1 MENAPQIFLA
11 EVFGTGALVLLGDAV
26 VAGVLLNRSK
36 AQNSGWIVITTA
48 WAFAVF
54 VGVIIAGPLSGA
66 HLNPAVTLGLALNG
80 AIGWDLAVVYWAAE
94 MLGAF
99 LGAVLVFLH
108 YYPHWAETED
118 ADLKLAVFCTGRR
131 SVPPRGTSS
140 QRAPGHVRA
149 DVRDLRLRPAEQ
161 PGPRKPR
168 SVPSCVPGP
177 CHWPRARWHDRLRD
191 QPGS

>member
-54 VGVIIAGPLSGA
+54 VGVVIAGPFSGA

-118 ADLKLAVFCTGRR
+118 ADLKLAVFSTGPAIRDTPWNFWSASSSAR
-131 SVPPRGTSS
+131 SCWCS
-140 QRAPGHVRA
+140 
-149 DVRDLRLRPAEQ
+149 
-161 PGPRKPR
+161 
-168 SVPSCVPGP
+168 
-177 CHWPRARWHDRLRD
+177 
-191 QPGS
+191 